1 MTYSNLNHTYIIIAG
16 DYLVERFF
24 QKIFNRIIF
33 IPIKNN
39 SKSRKPAPCIKKAA
53 VPCVRHCCFQR
64 VDVVKGCLKEKGYYV
79 SVSGIAN

>member
-16 DYLVERFF
+16 DYLVKRFF

-39 SKSRKPAPCIKKAA
+39 SKSRNPAP
-53 VPCVRHCCFQR
+53 CFQR
-64 VDVVKGCLKEKGYYV
+64 VDVVKGCIKEKGYYV

>member
-1 MTYSNLNHTYIIIAG
+1 MAG
-16 DYLVERFF
+16 DYLVKRFF

-39 SKSRKPAPCIKKAA
+39 SKNRKPALCIKKAA

-64 VDVVKGCLKEKGYYV
+64 VDVVKGCIKRKGV
-79 SVSGIAN
+79 LCISQWNF